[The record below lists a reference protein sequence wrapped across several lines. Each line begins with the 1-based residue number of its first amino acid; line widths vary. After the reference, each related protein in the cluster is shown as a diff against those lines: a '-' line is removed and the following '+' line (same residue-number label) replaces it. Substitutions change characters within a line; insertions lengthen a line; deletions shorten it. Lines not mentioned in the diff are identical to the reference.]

1 MTMVGTPFGVKNY
14 SDSRPET
21 AVQSKDS
28 GDRNLSAEDL
38 KMLGADNVGDV
49 LNKAADPNWI
59 DPSKKVRAVGSDKM
73 DKDAFMKLMLAQMKN
88 QDPTNPLKSHEMAAQ
103 LAQFSGLEQM
113 QNMNTTLEEIKKGQ
127 KPAETY
133 QALNFIGKSVAGD
146 SAKVIRSKGD
156 REHDFNFVLSEDAKE
171 INIQVK
177 NDQGEVV
184 RKFKLMD
191 QKKGENV
198 FTWNGKDER
207 DLIARMGEYTFS
219 IDAKNAMGKKLNVKT
234 DFDGIITG
242 VNYTPEGPILL
253 VGNQTVKLKDVKK
266 IVDPAV
272 NPSFNGLPN
281 GQRKMDQELKNRTG
295 AELQNGAGMSQTEN
309 INEMRGAE
317 LTEAQR
323 AEMMGAQEEPAGKP
337 LPGVAMQREFMNK
350 LEKETK

>member
-1 MTMVGTPFGVKNY
+1 MTMVGTPFGTKNY
-14 SDSRPET
+14 SDARPET
-21 AVQSKDS
+21 AVQAKDN

-146 SAKVIRSKGD
+146 SAKIVRGKGD
-156 REHDFNFVLSEDAKE
+156 REHDFNFVLPEDAKE

-184 RKFKLMD
+184 RKFRLSD

-207 DLIARMGEYTFS
+207 DLISRMGEYTFS
-219 IDAKNAMGKKLNVKT
+219 IEAKNAMGKKLNVKT

-272 NPSFNGLPN
+272 NPTINGLSP

-295 AELQNGAGMSQTEN
+295 AELQNGAGMSQTDN
-309 INEMRGAE
+309 VNEM
-317 LTEAQR
+317 Q
-323 AEMMGAQEEPAGKP
+323 GAQEEPAGKP

>member
-1 MTMVGTPFGVKNY
+1 MTMVGTPVGTKNY
-14 SDSRPET
+14 SDARPET
-21 AVQSKDS
+21 AVIGKDN
-28 GDRNLSAEDL
+28 GDRTITAEDL

-59 DPSKKVRAVGSDKM
+59 DPSKKIRAVGSDKM

-103 LAQFSGLEQM
+103 LAQFSSLEQL
-113 QNMNTTLEEIKKGQ
+113 QNVNTSLEDIKKGQ

-146 SAKVIRSKGD
+146 SAKVIRVKGD
-156 REHDFNFVLSEDAKE
+156 TSHNFTYNLPEDAKE
-171 INIQVK
+171 IDIQVK

-184 RKFKLMD
+184 RKFKLSE
-191 QKKGENV
+191 QKKGENS

-207 DLIARMGEYTFS
+207 DLISRMGEYTFN
-219 IDAKNAMGKKLNVKT
+219 IEAKNSLGKKLNVKT
-234 DFDGIITG
+234 DFDGVITG

-272 NPSFNGLPN
+272 NPTLN
-281 GQRKMDQELKNRTG
+281 GQGKLDQNLKNRTG
-295 AELQNGAGMSQTEN
+295 AELQNGADMSQTQN
-309 INEMRGAE
+309 INEMRGAQSPE
-317 LTEAQR
+317 E
-323 AEMMGAQEEPAGKP
+323 MGAQEEPAGKP

-350 LEKETK
+350 IEKETK